1 MWRNRYACKSTALAS
16 AQDGLRCVRAGAWER
31 KAVNGGFVH
40 LLAKSTATPDQP
52 QEHEKLD
59 GHILGVLNAART
71 LLQLVGNQF
80 LASLA
85 LSSQWYNVID
95 AAVTR
100 GALLH
105 DLGKA
110 NDQFQRLVRGDKTIQ
125 ALRHEWV
132 SLDILLQY
140 SELDRW
146 LFPTNDQLI
155 RHAAVCAAVGHHL
168 KSADV
173 RDGSGQA
180 RIQILAGHSDVARL
194 LRRTK
199 LAKAPPILSDYAID
213 LTDSPRERI
222 NS

>member
-1 MWRNRYACKSTALAS
+1 M
-16 AQDGLRCVRAGAWER
+16 
-31 KAVNGGFVH
+31 NGGFVH

-80 LASLA
+80 VASLT
-85 LSSQWYNVID
+85 LSSEWYNVID
-95 AAVTR
+95 AAVAR

-140 SELDRW
+140 SVLDSA
-146 LFPTNDQLI
+146 DEI
-155 RHAAVCAAVGHHL
+155 RVGHQPQR
-168 KSADV
+168 SWAS
-173 RDGSGQA
+173 RCRPA
-180 RIQILAGHSDVARL
+180 C
-194 LRRTK
+194 
-199 LAKAPPILSDYAID
+199 
-213 LTDSPRERI
+213 SPASTR
-222 NS
+222 

>member
-1 MWRNRYACKSTALAS
+1 VNR
-16 AQDGLRCVRAGAWER
+16 
-31 KAVNGGFVH
+31 GFVH

-59 GHILGVLNAART
+59 GHILGVLNAARM
-71 LLQLVGNQF
+71 LLRLVGNQF

-85 LSSQWYNVID
+85 LSSEWYNVID
-95 AAVTR
+95 AAVAR

-155 RHAAVCAAVGHHL
+155 RHAAVCAVVGHHL
-168 KSADV
+168 KRPTFAMVAGRHGYRSW
-173 RDGSGQA
+173 RD
-180 RIQILAGHSDVARL
+180 ILMLTGCCDEPDWPRRL
-194 LRRTK
+194 HQSYRTMK
-199 LAKAPPILSDYAID
+199 
-213 LTDSPRERI
+213 
-222 NS
+222 